1 MGGSKVSSKIGIIE
15 NLLGKVDKLILCGG
29 MTYTFSK
36 AHGGEIGNSIVE
48 LDKLKTVFRQTYILG
63 EDRPEND
70 AEHSW
75 HMAMMVPLL
84 SRYSNQKIDEGKTI
98 KICLAHDLVEIYAGD
113 TYCYDPKA
121 AADKEERENAAAEK
135 LFSKLD
141 EPLKSEIY
149 SLWTEFEEGKTPEAK
164 FAAAMDR
171 IQPLLLNME
180 RNGRSWIQNGVH
192 FSQAE
197 KRISKIKDGSDVLF
211 DVAYKKIEEAKNKGW
226 FKTD

>member
-1 MGGSKVSSKIGIIE
+1 MEDNLEKI
-15 NLLGKVDKLILCGG
+15 LA
-29 MTYTFSK
+29 F
-36 AHGGEIGNSIVE
+36 IVE
-48 LDKLKTVFRQTYILG
+48 LDKVKTVYRQTYILG

-84 SRYSNQKIDEGKTI
+84 SRYSNEPIDEGRTI

-121 AADKEERENAAAEK
+121 GADKEDRERAAAEK
-135 LFSKLD
+135 LFSMLD

-149 SLWTEFEEGKTPEAK
+149 SLWTEFEDGKTPEAK

-171 IQPLLLNME
+171 LQPLLLNME

-192 FSQAE
+192 YSQAE
-197 KRISKIKDGSDVLF
+197 KRMAKIKDGSEILHK
-211 DVAYKKIEEAKNKGW
+211 AAINRISYAKSKGW
-226 FKTD
+226 LKED

>member
-1 MGGSKVSSKIGIIE
+1 MEDNLEKI
-15 NLLGKVDKLILCGG
+15 LA
-29 MTYTFSK
+29 F
-36 AHGGEIGNSIVE
+36 IVE
-48 LDKLKTVFRQTYILG
+48 LDKVKTVYRQTYILG

-75 HMAMMVPLL
+75 HRAMMVPLL
-84 SRYSNQKIDEGKTI
+84 SRYSNEPIDEGRTI

-121 AADKEERENAAAEK
+121 GADKEDRERAAAEK
-135 LFSKLD
+135 LFSMLD

-149 SLWTEFEEGKTPEAK
+149 SLWTEFEDGKTPEAK

-171 IQPLLLNME
+171 LQPLLLNME

-192 FSQAE
+192 YSQAE
-197 KRISKIKDGSDVLF
+197 KRMAKIKDGSEILHK
-211 DVAYKKIEEAKNKGW
+211 AAINRISYAKSKGW
-226 FKTD
+226 LKED

>member
-1 MGGSKVSSKIGIIE
+1 M
-15 NLLGKVDKLILCGG
+15 
-29 MTYTFSK
+29 
-36 AHGGEIGNSIVE
+36 
-48 LDKLKTVFRQTYILG
+48 KTVLRQTYILG

-84 SRYSNQKIDEGKTI
+84 SRYSNEPIDEGKTI

-121 AADKEERENAAAEK
+121 AKGKEERERASAEK
-135 LFSKLD
+135 LFSHLED
-141 EPLKSEIY
+141 PLKSEIY
-149 SLWTEFEEGKTPEAK
+149 SLWTEFEEGNTAEAK

-171 IQPLLLNME
+171 IQPLLLNLE
-180 RNGRSWIQNGVH
+180 RNGRSWLQNGVS

-197 KRISKIKDGSDVLF
+197 KRMSKIKDGSEIL
-211 DVAYKKIEEAKNKGW
+211 YKAAHDKIEAAKAKGW
-226 FKTD
+226 LKAD

>member
-1 MGGSKVSSKIGIIE
+1 MEDNLDKI
-15 NLLGKVDKLILCGG
+15 LA
-29 MTYTFSK
+29 F
-36 AHGGEIGNSIVE
+36 IVE
-48 LDKLKTVFRQTYILG
+48 LDKVKTIYRQTYILG

-84 SRYSNQKIDEGKTI
+84 SRYSNEPIDEGRTV

-121 AADKEERENAAAEK
+121 GEDKEERERAAAEK
-135 LFSKLD
+135 LFSMLD

-149 SLWTEFEEGKTPEAK
+149 SLWTEFEDGKTPEAK

-171 IQPLLLNME
+171 LQPLLLNME

-197 KRISKIKDGSDVLF
+197 KRMAKIKDGSEILHKAAID
-211 DVAYKKIEEAKNKGW
+211 KISYAKSRGW
-226 FKTD
+226 LKSD

>member
-1 MGGSKVSSKIGIIE
+1 MEDNLDKI
-15 NLLGKVDKLILCGG
+15 LA
-29 MTYTFSK
+29 F
-36 AHGGEIGNSIVE
+36 IVE
-48 LDKLKTVFRQTYILG
+48 LDKVKTIYRQTYILG

-75 HMAMMVPLL
+75 HMAMMVLLL
-84 SRYSNQKIDEGKTI
+84 SRYSNESIDEGRTV

-121 AADKEERENAAAEK
+121 GEDKEERERAAAEK
-135 LFSKLD
+135 LFSLLD

-149 SLWTEFEEGKTPEAK
+149 SLWTEFEDGKTPEAK

-171 IQPLLLNME
+171 LQPLLLNME

-197 KRISKIKDGSDVLF
+197 KRMAKIKDGSEILHKAAID
-211 DVAYKKIEEAKNKGW
+211 KISYAKSRGW
-226 FKTD
+226 LKSD